1 MTFTYSGTPSASQ
14 RDAIRFL
21 LNDTDSTD
29 VLLQDE
35 EISYLIATWTNT
47 YEAARGGAEVI
58 ASRFTRDADN
68 VSKTVGD
75 ISISKSFQNK
85 AKEYRA
91 LAKSLFEQRMRLSPP
106 TPTINAQAIQSTEN
120 RDPFTPTTDFYLGE
134 FDNPRNGLDSDT
146 VD

>member
-1 MTFTYSGTPSASQ
+1 
-14 RDAIRFL
+14 
-21 LNDTDSTD
+21 
-29 VLLQDE
+29 
-35 EISYLIATWTNT
+35 
-47 YEAARGGAEVI
+47 
-58 ASRFTRDADN
+58 
-68 VSKTVGD
+68 
-75 ISISKSFQNK
+75 
-85 AKEYRA
+85 

>member
-35 EISYLIATWTNT
+35 EISYLIATWTST

-75 ISISKSFQNK
+75 ISISKSFTNK
-85 AKEYRA
+85 AREYRA

-106 TPTINAQAIQSTEN
+106 TPAINAQAIESTEN
-120 RDPFTPTTDFYLGE
+120 RGPFTPTTDFYLGE